1 MIDKTPKRRVY
12 WSMPNIEPNG
22 TAYSDTG
29 QVFVQV
35 GRDGSLTAADARGVT
50 ITLPPGA
57 AHAVLACLAR
67 AKGGR

>member
-12 WSMPNIEPNG
+12 WSSPNYEAG
-22 TAYSDTG
+22 RAYSETG

-50 ITLPPGA
+50 ITLPAGA